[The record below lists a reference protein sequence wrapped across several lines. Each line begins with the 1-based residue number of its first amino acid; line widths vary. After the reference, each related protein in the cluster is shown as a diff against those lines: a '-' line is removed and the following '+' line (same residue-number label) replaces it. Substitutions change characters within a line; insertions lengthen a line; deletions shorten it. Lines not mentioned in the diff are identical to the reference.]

1 LEIKCP
7 SSRRDCKIIDREK
20 QESLVKYLIFDEG
33 NVKLKRN
40 HQYYTQVQVSMYI
53 LGIDICHF
61 VVYSSSDYV
70 HLVVPRDESFLLEVI
85 PKIEHFYYSYFINLL
100 PAP

>member
-1 LEIKCP
+1 
-7 SSRRDCKIIDREK
+7 
-20 QESLVKYLIFDEG
+20 
-33 NVKLKRN
+33 
-40 HQYYTQVQVSMYI
+40 MYI